1 MTHKI
6 DGDMHAERS
15 NFRRSGL
22 IGLLL
27 LALGLGQCGAPAP
40 KPQVAVRG
48 VTDTE
53 IVIGSWGP
61 QTGPAAL
68 WGSVNRGMEAYFKM
82 INDAG
87 GIHGRKLRL
96 EHRDDGYQPQRTAAI
111 ARELVEREQ
120 VFAIVGG
127 VGTATGMAVRDYI
140 VAQQVPWISPSSGSS
155 HWAYPPERNIFAT
168 YPLYCDEAAILI
180 DYAVQDLGKDKIAF
194 FFQDDDY
201 GKGGLSGA
209 KLALEAKGM
218 SLVEKVSSQVSETD
232 LTSQVLKLQASG
244 AQVVVAW
251 VLPKQAQ
258 ILLATAARMG
268 YQPQWMMPSTLSDP
282 TMMYQLTRGAWEG
295 VIFASFG
302 LLEEHDPQ
310 LQAYRRAARTY
321 APKEQWGVFFASGFL
336 IAEPLVEALRRS
348 GRDLT
353 YDKFITAMESLD
365 GFSGSGAPLNFG
377 PGQRQGRRAVR
388 LYACEHDGKVLMLSD
403 WKTSKINL
411 EEAIELLGKPP

>member
-1 MTHKI
+1 MTQVNDADIPAMGSRGHR
-6 DGDMHAERS
+6 GR
-15 NFRRSGL
+15 L
-22 IGLLL
+22 IGMLI
-27 LALGLGQCGAPAP
+27 LALALGQCGSPAP
-40 KPQVAVRG
+40 EDEIAIRG

-68 WGSVNRGMEAYFKM
+68 WGSVNRGMETYFRM

-111 ARELVEREQ
+111 ARELVEQEQ

-127 VGTATGMAVRDYI
+127 VGTATGMAVRDYL
-140 VAQQVPWISPSSGSS
+140 VTQKVPWISPSSGSS
-155 HWAYPPERNIFAT
+155 HWAYPAERNIFAT
-168 YPLYCDEAAILI
+168 YPLYSDEAAILI
-180 DYAVQDLGKDKIAF
+180 DYAVEDLGKDKIAF

-201 GKGGLSGA
+201 GKGGLVGA

-282 TMMYQLTRGAWEG
+282 TMMYQLTRGSWEG

-302 LLEEHDPQ
+302 LLDEQDP
-310 LQAYRRAARTY
+310 LLKDYRRAARAY

-353 YDKFITAMESLD
+353 YEKFIAAMESLD
-365 GFSGSGAPLNFG
+365 GFAGSGAPLNFG

-388 LYACEHDGKVLMLSD
+388 LYACEQEGKVLMLSD
-403 WKTSKINL
+403 WKTSKIKL

>member
-1 MTHKI
+1 MIKTI
-6 DGDMHAERS
+6 GDLTLRS
-15 NFRRSGL
+15 VQHRTL
-22 IGLLL
+22 WLAV
-27 LALGLGQCGAPAP
+27 LALGLGQCGTRTEQAATPG
-40 KPQVAVRG
+40 VRG
-48 VTDTE
+48 VSDSE

-68 WGSVNRGMEAYFKM
+68 WGSVNRGMEVYFRM
-82 INDAG
+82 INEAG

-127 VGTATGMAVRDYI
+127 VGTATGMAARDYL
-140 VAQQVPWISPSSGSS
+140 VAQEVPWVSPSSGSS
-155 HWAYPPERNIFAT
+155 HWAFPPQRTIFAT
-168 YPLYCDEAAILI
+168 YPLYSDEAAILA
-180 DYAVQDLGKDKIAF
+180 DYAVEDLGKDKIAF
-194 FFQDDDY
+194 FYQDDDY

-218 SLVEKVSSQVSETD
+218 SLVEKVASQVADTD
-232 LTSQVLKLQASG
+232 LTSQVLRLQASG
-244 AQVVVAW
+244 AQVVIAW

-258 ILLATAARMG
+258 ILLATANRMG

-282 TMMYQLTRGAWEG
+282 TMMYELTRGAWEG

-302 LLEEHDPQ
+302 LLDQADPQ

-321 APKEQWGVFFASGFL
+321 APKEHWGVFFASGFL
-336 IAEPLVEALRRS
+336 IAEPLVEALRRC

-353 YDKFITAMESLD
+353 YEKFIAAMESLD
-365 GFSGSGAPLNFG
+365 GFAGSGAPLHFG

-388 LYACEHDGKVLMLSD
+388 LYACERDGKVLMLSD
-403 WKTSKINL
+403 WKTSRIDT
-411 EEAIELLGKPP
+411 EAAIEMLGKPP